1 MADPNKEWHHD
12 GSKLGKGPW
21 LNAGDSSERPAPAY
35 AETPNHQKGRGAWQQ
50 QQQHIKTTHTSMT
63 SKERQGLTETSTK
76 GNTVISPIG
85 AFNVVKC
92 RQARLL
98 SQAGSCYMITKVPHA
113 GHNWCTHQTKPT
125 LPSTP
130 THTPRGIQ
138 GWLISPVMPNHR
150 HGLSVSET

>member
-76 GNTVISPIG
+76 G
-85 AFNVVKC
+85 K
-92 RQARLL
+92 Q
-98 SQAGSCYMITKVPHA
+98 
-113 GHNWCTHQTKPT
+113 
-125 LPSTP
+125 
-130 THTPRGIQ
+130 
-138 GWLISPVMPNHR
+138 
-150 HGLSVSET
+150 